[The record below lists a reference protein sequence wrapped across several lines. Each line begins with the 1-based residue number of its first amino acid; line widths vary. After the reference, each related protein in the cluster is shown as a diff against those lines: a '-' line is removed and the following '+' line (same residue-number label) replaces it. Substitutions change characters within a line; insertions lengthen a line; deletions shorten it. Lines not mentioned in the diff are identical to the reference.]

1 MVAADL
7 LWLMNELLWRSDD
20 LLCRSDEL
28 LWSPP
33 ACYGLRMSCYGWFFD
48 LPSIFDVL
56 QRPFIQLHGPKET
69 LDQASAG

>member
-1 MVAADL
+1 MPFGRVAVVAAGL
-7 LWLMNELLWRSDD
+7 LWPA
-20 LLCRSDEL
+20 DEL
-28 LWSPP
+28 LWV
-33 ACYGLRMSCYGWFFD
+33 FFD

>member
-1 MVAADL
+1 MPFGRLAKVAADL

-33 ACYGLRMSCYGWFFD
+33 ACYGLRMSLLWVFFD
-48 LPSIFDVL
+48 LPSIFDL
-56 QRPFIQLHGPKET
+56 L
-69 LDQASAG
+69 

>member
-1 MVAADL
+1 MPFGRVAMIAAGL
-7 LWLMNELLWRSDD
+7 LWLMNELLWV
-20 LLCRSDEL
+20 
-28 LWSPP
+28 
-33 ACYGLRMSCYGWFFD
+33 FFD